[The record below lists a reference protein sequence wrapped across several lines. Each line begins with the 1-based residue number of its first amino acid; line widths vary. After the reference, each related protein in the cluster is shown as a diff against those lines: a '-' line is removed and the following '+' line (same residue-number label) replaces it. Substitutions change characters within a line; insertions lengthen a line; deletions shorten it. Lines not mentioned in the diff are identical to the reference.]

1 MGKRLRTSMADKVK
15 VKRTSTTTKRKRLG
29 VGEKVKL
36 EQKTRS
42 GLESK
47 ALDILNRNEIKY
59 EYEPVN
65 GKIKYQRPATNH
77 TYLPDIVIDGVVY
90 ELKGYWQDRDKMVH
104 IINSNPHLEIIMVF
118 MRDQPVRK
126 GAKMTY
132 SKYCEKHGI
141 KWMLFDNFEQNILKR
156 HGN

>member
-1 MGKRLRTSMADKVK
+1 MADKNK
-15 VKRTSTTTKRKRLG
+15 VKRVSTTTKRKRLG
-29 VGEKVKL
+29 VGEKIKL
-36 EQKTRS
+36 ERKTRS

-47 ALDILNRNEIKY
+47 AIKILNKLQIDY

-90 ELKGYWQDRDKMVH
+90 ELKGYWQDREKMVH
-104 IINSNPHLEIIMVF
+104 IINSNPDLEIIMVF

-132 SKYCEKHGI
+132 SSYCDKKGI
-141 KWMLFDNFEQNILKR
+141 KWMLFDEFERYILNR

>member
-1 MGKRLRTSMADKVK
+1 DKNK
-15 VKRTSTTTKRKRLG
+15 VKRVSTTTKRKRLG
-29 VGEKVKL
+29 VGEKIQL
-36 EQKTRS
+36 ERKTRS

-47 ALDILNRNEIKY
+47 AIKILNKLQIDY

-90 ELKGYWQDRDKMVH
+90 ELKGYLQDREKMVNN
-104 IINSNPHLEIIMVF
+104 INSNPDLEIIMVF

-132 SKYCEKHGI
+132 SSYCDK
-141 KWMLFDNFEQNILKR
+141 K
-156 HGN
+156 